1 LDEVAGLG
9 GLMALDGALL
19 LGEVLGSDESLA
31 VDGSPLSGEWFEL
44 DEALETDKLLALD
57 ESPELCMLLELEVLE
72 VILILSLDETGQ
84 RSLSLGVLVGC
95 VNGQL

>member
-1 LDEVAGLG
+1 
-9 GLMALDGALL
+9 MALDGALL
-19 LGEVLGSDESLA
+19 LGGVLGSDESLA